1 MSPEQRL
8 KKLAQL
14 EAADRSASGQAHID
28 INSVG
33 GQCPVHQP
41 FIFVLPVRYACS
53 EQAATHPASQPGITP
68 DSHPMA
74 ARLLREGFVYVWQ
87 GAQGLQRYAVAI
99 NGRLRAQ
106 PLHADDTRVERGNLC
121 GVAVSKH
128 TPVCM
133 LYTEYPLNPAA
144 CQQLL
149 DPQVRARRMRQFDM
163 RQLADELQAAHCVP
177 LRDADQL
184 MGELLPQTYAQAV
197 TLDHLHNGQTHRA
210 QEQLLAQRLFEN
222 RSDDDIQHNITALTQ
237 AQRWNHERIQV
248 AARYPDIRAEGT
260 VPGEWSAAP
269 WSPFK
274 VRELLEGTH
283 QQAQGLYAVL
293 ACLDDDLGVLR
304 DINHEQE
311 HVESRHEQWQQDHQ
325 LRLSIGGFVRSL
337 ITEDGA
343 EIAGQLSYRYREYAI
358 ELTPE
363 QGELMLKVDHELE
376 TLFREEARLN
386 QQRGRLYS
394 YSVASTKLAQVRA
407 DIQRTVAPVRE
418 FIPAE
423 LHTEVE
429 AVVRDYRASKVANRE
444 NHFVSEKVA
453 QYIDLPAMNEWLD
466 QTAPAHF
473 EQVQQRHTCLYADRG
488 VYLKRHHSGTWFVD
502 YNDPEHQAWLG
513 RLAVACLSAQC
524 LRKQG
529 AEQYADYVRSA
540 DEGALRQLFYGWS
553 PTLEAAVISTSR
565 SGELMAALSLENQAN
580 AEQALIK
587 ILGPLGAPI
596 LANLA
601 QLARETDGVWNTLIK
616 RSGAALLLLSGEPGA
631 PLSGAWLNIMIAAR
645 MGSQTGLRF
654 VSEGGRQVFQLVG
667 KAAEDLTQWAQVTG
681 KAIGTGRVANIVN
694 SPAVQKSGG
703 VIALAALLLNSW
715 NAGRYLSDARVL
727 EGMDEQRQHD
737 TASATLYAG
746 AALVAVI
753 DVQVRKGFWGGS
765 GVEGIKVG
773 SGHAPVL
780 TLLGGIFGFFS
791 FRAAVKEYA
800 SLQIQLDNANGHID
814 PWTRVRQQ
822 VVAGQI
828 ISDGVQALLGF
839 SYTLRGMLTS
849 VGVGVLNTRYL
860 MWMGPVNYV
869 LMLLG
874 GLYAVAWYMRQT
886 PLQNFLNTCCW
897 SKAKSQ
903 IISAISFDMQNN
915 EIKRLCTILYSP
927 RVSFK
932 GGERQQSAIN
942 RIGFVF
948 VQAVYSLTIDLP
960 GAHSSNAYLE
970 LSISGDPV
978 NIPVWREMIK
988 INDTGTLVTP
998 PRPMQDIGMHWI
1010 RTSSWKWIPYQEGQG
1025 LRLTGLFHIIPDL
1038 YGSEPGI
1045 VSVRVCYKTPIIGLL
1060 GEQTFIGGEEGLKF
1074 TYSVATGLVTLRNDP
1089 LVGLD
1094 KAKRYHLVVELP
1106 MVSSA
1111 L

>member
-1 MSPEQRL
+1 
-8 KKLAQL
+8 
-14 EAADRSASGQAHID
+14 
-28 INSVG
+28 
-33 GQCPVHQP
+33 
-41 FIFVLPVRYACS
+41 
-53 EQAATHPASQPGITP
+53 
-68 DSHPMA
+68 
-74 ARLLREGFVYVWQ
+74 
-87 GAQGLQRYAVAI
+87 
-99 NGRLRAQ
+99 
-106 PLHADDTRVERGNLC
+106 
-121 GVAVSKH
+121 
-128 TPVCM
+128 
-133 LYTEYPLNPAA
+133 
-144 CQQLL
+144 
-149 DPQVRARRMRQFDM
+149 MRQFDM
-163 RQLADELQAAHCVP
+163 RRLADELQAAHCVP

-248 AARYPDIRAEGT
+248 AARHPDIRAEGT

-466 QTAPAHF
+466 
-473 EQVQQRHTCLYADRG
+473 L
-488 VYLKRHHSGTWFVD
+488 
-502 YNDPEHQAWLG
+502 
-513 RLAVACLSAQC
+513 
-524 LRKQG
+524 
-529 AEQYADYVRSA
+529 
-540 DEGALRQLFYGWS
+540 
-553 PTLEAAVISTSR
+553 
-565 SGELMAALSLENQAN
+565 
-580 AEQALIK
+580 
-587 ILGPLGAPI
+587 LGPLGAPI

-654 VSEGGRQVFQLVG
+654 VSEGGRQVLQLVG

-737 TASATLYAG
+737 TASATLYAT

-765 GVEGIKVG
+765 GVDGVSAKIG
-773 SGHAPVL
+773 NQSFTASVL
-780 TLLGGIFGFFS
+780 TLFGGALGFIS
-791 FRAAVKEYA
+791 LLASLKEYR
-800 SLQIQLDNANGHID
+800 SLQLQLDDMQHHLD
-814 PWTRVRQQ
+814 PWLQLRQAVVKGQ
-822 VVAGQI
+822 VIAFGA
-828 ISDGVQALLGF
+828 QALLGLV
-839 SYTLRGMLTS
+839 YTFKSIAADYGVVVANANYLR
-849 VGVGVLNTRYL
+849 
-860 MWMGPVNYV
+860 WIGPVNLLLAV
-869 LMLLG
+869 LG
-874 GLYAVAWYMRQT
+874 VLYLIAWFMKQT
-886 PLQNFLNTCCW
+886 PLQNFLDYCCW
-897 SKAKSQ
+897 SKLRAKDL
-903 IISAISFDMQNN
+903 SAIAFDRQAEELSRLYQILFAPRLSFNGEARKEPANN
-915 EIKRLCTILYSP
+915 RM
-927 RVSFK
+927 
-932 GGERQQSAIN
+932 
-942 RIGFVF
+942 GFVI
-948 VQAVYSLTIDLP
+948 VPRVYSLTIDLP
-960 GAHSSNAYLE
+960 GADPSNTYFDI
-970 LSISGDPV
+970 SIVGDPV
-978 NIPVWREMIK
+978 DIPVYRK
-988 INDTGTLVTP
+988 LVSTNDSGKPVVP
-998 PRPMQDIGMHWI
+998 PRPMQDIGRHWI
-1010 RTSSWKWIPYQEGQG
+1010 QASSCQWIPYQEGQG
-1025 LRLTGLFHIIPDL
+1025 LRLSGPFNAIPDL
-1038 YGSEPGI
+1038 FGSSPQK
-1045 VSVRVCYKTPIIGLL
+1045 VWVRVCYHSSITSLLNTRKYNGGDQGQVYIYTPD
-1060 GEQTFIGGEEGLKF
+1060 
-1074 TYSVATGLVTLRNDP
+1074 TGLISGREESTP
-1089 LVGLD
+1089 ELD
-1094 KAKRYHLVVELP
+1094 KAIRLSLSAEQNSQYLQP
-1106 MVSSA
+1106 VSTRS
-1111 L
+1111 

>member
-68 DSHPMA
+68 DSHPLA

-87 GAQGLQRYAVAI
+87 GPQGLQRYAVAI

-163 RQLADELQAAHCVP
+163 RRLADELQAAHCVP

-248 AARYPDIRAEGT
+248 AARHPDIRAEGT

-466 QTAPAHF
+466 
-473 EQVQQRHTCLYADRG
+473 L
-488 VYLKRHHSGTWFVD
+488 
-502 YNDPEHQAWLG
+502 
-513 RLAVACLSAQC
+513 
-524 LRKQG
+524 
-529 AEQYADYVRSA
+529 
-540 DEGALRQLFYGWS
+540 
-553 PTLEAAVISTSR
+553 
-565 SGELMAALSLENQAN
+565 
-580 AEQALIK
+580 
-587 ILGPLGAPI
+587 LGPLGAPI

-654 VSEGGRQVFQLVG
+654 VSEGGRQVLQLVG

-737 TASATLYAG
+737 AASATLYAT

-765 GVEGIKVG
+765 GVDGVSAKIG
-773 SGHAPVL
+773 NQSFTASVL
-780 TLLGGIFGFFS
+780 TLFGGALGFIS
-791 FRAAVKEYA
+791 LLASLKEYR
-800 SLQIQLDNANGHID
+800 SLQLQLDDMQHHLD
-814 PWTRVRQQ
+814 PWLQLRQAVVKGQ
-822 VVAGQI
+822 VIAFGA
-828 ISDGVQALLGF
+828 QALLGLV
-839 SYTLRGMLTS
+839 YTFKSIAADYGVVVANANYLR
-849 VGVGVLNTRYL
+849 
-860 MWMGPVNYV
+860 WIGPVNLLLAV
-869 LMLLG
+869 LG
-874 GLYAVAWYMRQT
+874 VLYLIAWFMKQT
-886 PLQNFLNTCCW
+886 PLQNFLDYCCW
-897 SKAKSQ
+897 SKLRAKDL
-903 IISAISFDMQNN
+903 SAIAFDRQAEELSRLYQILFAPRLSFNGEARKEPANN
-915 EIKRLCTILYSP
+915 RM
-927 RVSFK
+927 
-932 GGERQQSAIN
+932 
-942 RIGFVF
+942 GFVI
-948 VQAVYSLTIDLP
+948 VPRVYSLTIDLP
-960 GAHSSNAYLE
+960 GADPSNTYFDI
-970 LSISGDPV
+970 SIVGDPV
-978 NIPVWREMIK
+978 DIPVYRK
-988 INDTGTLVTP
+988 LVSTNDSGKPVVP
-998 PRPMQDIGMHWI
+998 PRPMQDIGRHWI
-1010 RTSSWKWIPYQEGQG
+1010 QASSCQWIPYQEGQG
-1025 LRLTGLFHIIPDL
+1025 LRLSGPFNAIPDL
-1038 YGSEPGI
+1038 FGSSPQK
-1045 VSVRVCYKTPIIGLL
+1045 VWVRVCYHSSITSLLNTRKYNGGDQGQVYIYTPD
-1060 GEQTFIGGEEGLKF
+1060 
-1074 TYSVATGLVTLRNDP
+1074 TGLISGREESTP
-1089 LVGLD
+1089 ELD
-1094 KAKRYHLVVELP
+1094 KAIRLSLSAEQNSQYLQP
-1106 MVSSA
+1106 VSTRS
-1111 L
+1111 